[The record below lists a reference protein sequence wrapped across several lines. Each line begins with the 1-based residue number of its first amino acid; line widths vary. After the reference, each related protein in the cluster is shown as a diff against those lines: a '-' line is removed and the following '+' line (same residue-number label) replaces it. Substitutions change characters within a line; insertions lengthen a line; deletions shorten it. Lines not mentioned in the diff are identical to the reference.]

1 MKKKILLTFLI
12 VMASLCMFAISIS
25 AAEYNKNET
34 VTVTLTNGTQQCA
47 LYDADGDALV
57 WYTLDGGETVQSVK
71 TKSLVT
77 SSNGTESTA
86 TAGYL
91 GNLYLGETAL
101 QIHNNNTDNK
111 IVVANFR
118 DCTYTKLTHYSYK
131 ATFSDS
137 KTVQYVYLPSTI
149 TSIDCNIFQNCTNLK
164 VCDIPSDAT
173 FAIVNANVFVGC
185 TSLKEIN
192 LIGCT
197 AIKGSIIHSIFSGCT
212 SLEKVVL
219 DPSTIDYPSLAANTF
234 KNAPLTQ
241 FGLIPGE
248 CTIPASTTYIGND
261 AFIGS
266 QFTKLVMSDSVT
278 GLGYNVFQNS
288 TIEEAYISSNLE
300 ASDIRVFMGCSNLST
315 VKNLENCKLTSIPYE
330 WFLNCGLTD
339 VKLPATATTIGGN
352 AFKGSTLES
361 IVIPAGFTLIDDYAF
376 QNCKSLTTVTFAG
389 NAGANAVIDQA
400 AFENCTALTSI
411 VIPEG
416 VKTLGNCAFKSSAL
430 TTVTLPTTLTTL
442 NGGEHFYRTAL
453 TSVVG
458 LENTQI
464 TSIPGSMFRGLSKW
478 TPDEIVLP
486 NTVTSIGQYG
496 FADVGMKSIV
506 LGAGMTTLDTEAFVN
521 CKYLESVYLPSTLTS
536 VKSNAFTNN
545 LRNDIVFFLTS
556 SDEEYI
562 ATIQSAVSAGK
573 AIDNVSYE
581 EYLKN
586 PEGYLVG
593 RHLVYGLETCKVF
606 YNDHNVDGVAS
617 ENKFKGAQYVTSY
630 VCVKVCTQCG
640 GELEEEIAAPLFVN
654 KGYSKE
660 LGGSFFT
667 YGIVINK
674 DEIAKYVAA
683 QGEGYTFNYGVVLA
697 NAKLSE
703 SGNLFDENGA
713 PISGAYTLDITNVN
727 YTIYTVK
734 VTGIGETQ
742 KDTPIYA
749 SAYVLDNGTPSYIG
763 EDVTENAVAIT
774 YNTVKKED

>member
-1 MKKKILLTFLI
+1 MKKKIFLTLLTL
-12 VMASLCMFAISIS
+12 VAALCLFAISTS
-25 AAEYNKNET
+25 AQEYNKNET

-86 TAGYL
+86 IATYL
-91 GNLYLGETAL
+91 GNLYLGETPL
-101 QIHNNNTDNK
+101 QIHSNNTDNK

-118 DCTYTKLTHYSYK
+118 DCAYTKLTHYSYK

-137 KTVQYVYLPSTI
+137 KTLQYVYLPSTI
-149 TSIDCNIFQNCTNLK
+149 TSIDCNIFQFCTNLK

-173 FAIVNANVFVGC
+173 FAIINANVFVGC

-219 DPSTIDYPSLAANTF
+219 DPSTIDYPSLAASTF

-266 QFTKLVMSDSVT
+266 KFTKLVMSDSVT

-288 TIEEAYISSNLE
+288 TIEEAYISSNL
-300 ASDIRVFMGCSNLST
+300 ATSDIRVFMGCTSLTT
-315 VKNLENCKLTSIPYE
+315 VKGLENCQLTSIPYE
-330 WFLNCGLTD
+330 WFLNCGITEI
-339 VKLPATATTIGGN
+339 KLPSSATTIGGN
-352 AFKGSTLES
+352 AFKGSALTS
-361 IVIPAGFTLIDDYAF
+361 IEIPAGFVLIDDYAF

-389 NAGANAVIDQA
+389 NAGTNAVIDQA

-416 VKTLGNCAFKSSAL
+416 VTTLGNCTFKSAAL

-453 TSVVG
+453 TSVIG

-464 TSIPGSMFRGLSKW
+464 TSIPGSIFRGLSKW
-478 TPDEIVLP
+478 TPDVIVLP

-506 LGAGMTTLDTEAFVN
+506 LGAGMTKLDTEAFVN
-521 CKYLESVYLPSTLTS
+521 CKNLESVYLPSTLTS

-556 SDEEYI
+556 NDEEYI

-586 PEGYLVG
+586 PEGYVTG

-606 YNDHNVDGVAS
+606 YNDHNVVGVES
-617 ENKFKGAQYVTSY
+617 VNKFKGEAYLTSY
-630 VCVKVCTQCG
+630 VCVKECTQCG
-640 GELEEEIAAPLFVN
+640 GELEEEISAPLFVN

-674 DEIAKYVAA
+674 DEIAKYIAA
-683 QGEGYTFNYGVVLA
+683 QGEGYVFNYGIVLA
-697 NAKLSE
+697 NAEISE
-703 SGNLFDENGA
+703 SGNLFDENGEA
-713 PISGAYTLDITNVN
+713 ISGAYTLDITNVN
-727 YTIYTVK
+727 YTIYNLK
-734 VTGIGETQ
+734 VTGIGEAQ

-749 SAYVLDNGTPSYIG
+749 SAYVIDNSAVSYIG
-763 EDVTENAVAIT
+763 ENVTEKAVSIT
-774 YNTVKKED
+774 FNTVKKYD